1 MACQLWTGK
10 LFVLIVL
17 LCVMARQSVTGAHCV
32 SHIVGVG
39 KDISLIKHW
48 QMWRLS
54 LPNFPMMQVMGNQT
68 AIMVA
73 GSAGQFEL
81 NVYKPVLIDNL
92 LRSIRLLADA
102 AASFTE
108 HCVVGIRAKEGN
120 IAHLLN
126 QSLMLVTA
134 LNNKAGANPFCEEPN
149 LQEGLNCGGASTMCM
164 LLQPVGTLLCGCLRC
179 VVVAFHSNPL
189 HCSLGYCIGGWC
201 PG

>member
-1 MACQLWTGK
+1 
-10 LFVLIVL
+10 
-17 LCVMARQSVTGAHCV
+17 
-32 SHIVGVG
+32 
-39 KDISLIKHW
+39 
-48 QMWRLS
+48 
-54 LPNFPMMQVMGNQT
+54 MGNQT

-108 HCVVGIRAKEGN
+108 HCVAGIRAKEGN

-134 LNNKAGANPFCEEPN
+134 LNNKAGATPCRNTDVARRAEFWGAVSSAWFVN
-149 LQEGLNCGGASTMCM
+149 LRVPPIW
-164 LLQPVGTLLCGCLRC
+164 LQCLA
-179 VVVAFHSNPL
+179 VVA
-189 HCSLGYCIGGWC
+189 
-201 PG
+201 